1 MLCIDLQPETIWRNI
16 IFVKSVS
23 SGKSNLMGHEWFLR
37 AEKSYFL
44 RSIKQAA
51 KGIKKLK
58 RELVTYSNVAR
69 IDKWFAPLPTYE
81 PSLLARSQL
90 MQFSKARYFNEIWIL
105 CKVTDLIQSGSSLP
119 ATAEEGK
126 AKCN

>member
-1 MLCIDLQPETIWRNI
+1 
-16 IFVKSVS
+16 
-23 SGKSNLMGHEWFLR
+23 MGHEWFLR
-37 AEKSYFL
+37 AGKSYFL

-69 IDKWFAPLPTYE
+69 IDKWFAPLTTYE

-90 MQFSKARYFNEIWIL
+90 MQFSKVDIL
-105 CKVTDLIQSGSSLP
+105 MKYEYYAKLLI
-119 ATAEEGK
+119 
-126 AKCN
+126 